1 MDRKEVCA
9 LIREHELGEEVKQRF
24 GDNYTRIP
32 THKLKQ
38 VLWDYD
44 STLVDEYPYNDADV
58 LEAKA
63 KAEGVESKEMVENT
77 TPAHDGSD
85 DPTDW
90 EGTAH
95 GAQEVDNPYE
105 AACYAFVG
113 ILKDSGLLDKILATL
128 K

>member
-32 THKLKQ
+32 TKKLEE
-38 VLWDYD
+38 L
-44 STLVDEYPYNDADV
+44 LDAFN
-58 LEAKA
+58 LL
-63 KAEGVESKEMVENT
+63 
-77 TPAHDGSD
+77 HDGSD

-90 EGTAH
+90 DEEGEEEVVENNTPTPE
-95 GAQEVDNPYE
+95 AQEVDNPYE

>member
-9 LIREHELGEEVKQRF
+9 LIREHELGEEVKRQF

-32 THKLKQ
+32 TKKLEQ
-38 VLWDYD
+38 LLWDYD
-44 STLVDEYPYNDADV
+44 SSLVDEYPYDDGEELV
-58 LEAKA
+58 KKA
-63 KAEGVESKEMVENT
+63 KESKEAVENT

-90 EGTAH
+90 ENKE
-95 GAQEVDNPYE
+95 AQEVDNPYE

-113 ILKDSGLLDKILATL
+113 ILKDSGLLNDILATL
-128 K
+128 